1 MPSTYICKYSDSSI
15 IKTLTT
21 LILAITGLMKHSIY
35 GKYLACQDFND
46 WRTLVGPNHPDK
58 QGLTV
63 TEKFYIPKFM
73 HIKHIRLRSCV
84 IRRSRVRL

>member
-21 LILAITGLMKHSIY
+21 LILAITGLMKYSIY
-35 GKYLACQDFND
+35 SKYLAYQDFND
-46 WRTLVGPNHPDK
+46 WRTFVGPNHPDK

-73 HIKHIRLRSCV
+73 YIKHIRLRSCV